1 MSLTKYPKK
10 IQIETFL
17 GCNARC
23 TYCTIGKWKREHGQ
37 MSPEIFSRILEQL
50 VPIRNDVEVISLYM
64 DGEPLM
70 DRDLEN
76 RIQMCKERGLP
87 HIGFA
92 TNGGL
97 LSEDRARKLLDAGLD
112 WVSFSFDSLNKESFE
127 KVRVRLKFNEVLK
140 NIRGL
145 VELRNA
151 GSYGTKVILRHV
163 NSVDKPEELEEYRN
177 YWSELLRPTDAI
189 QSFNVHNWGD
199 GGPISAGEART
210 PCKYVFDNM
219 TILRDGT
226 VPLCCVD
233 YNALHPFGN
242 VMTTPLMDIW
252 NGMQWE
258 DARQAHLSGQ
268 RARIGMCG
276 TCNVPEEVGGVER
289 FDSVVDLQPPEAARH
304 LVAAG

>member
-1 MSLTKYPKK
+1 MSSFPKK

-37 MSPEIFSRILEQL
+37 MSAEIFSRVLEQL
-50 VPIRNDVEVISLYM
+50 VPIRNDVQVISLYM

-70 DRDLEN
+70 DRDLES
-76 RIQMCKERGLP
+76 RIEMCKVRGLP

-97 LSEDRARKLLDAGLD
+97 LTEERATRLLDAGLD
-112 WVSFSFDSLNKESFE
+112 WVSFSFDSLHKESFE
-127 KVRVRLKFNEVLK
+127 KVRLRLKFDEVLK
-140 NIRGL
+140 NIRRL

-163 NSVDKPEELEEYRN
+163 NSVDKPEELIEYRN
-177 YWSELLRPTDAI
+177 YWSDLLRSTDAI

-199 GGPISAGEART
+199 GNAITEREART
-210 PCKYVFDNM
+210 PCRYVFDNM

-233 YNALHPFGN
+233 YNAQYPFGN
-242 VMTTPLMDIW
+242 VMETPLMDIW

-258 DARQAHLSGQ
+258 TARQAHSSGQ
-268 RARIGMCG
+268 RAKIGMCG
-276 TCNVPEEVGGVER
+276 TCNVPEEVSGVER
-289 FDSVVDLQPPEAARH
+289 FDSVNTLKAPAAASLEAA
-304 LVAAG
+304 AN

>member
-1 MSLTKYPKK
+1 MSKYPRK

-23 TYCTIGKWKREHGQ
+23 TYCTISKWKREHGP
-37 MSPEIFSRILEQL
+37 MSAEVFSRIVEQL
-50 VPIRNDVEVISLYM
+50 VPIRNDIEVVSLYM

-70 DRDLEN
+70 DRELET
-76 RIQMCKERGLP
+76 RVGICKDHGLP

-97 LSEDRARKLLDAGLD
+97 LTEQRARRLLDAGLD

-127 KVRVRLKFNEVLK
+127 AVRVRLKFNEVLK
-140 NIRGL
+140 NIRNL

-163 NSVDKPEELEEYRN
+163 NSVDKPEELVEYRN

-199 GGPISAGEART
+199 GSPISAREART
-210 PCKYVFDNM
+210 PCRYVFDNM

-233 YNALHPFGN
+233 YNAQYPFGN
-242 VMTTPLMDIW
+242 VMETPLMDIW
-252 NGMQWE
+252 NGMQW
-258 DARQAHLSGQ
+258 DAARQAHRTGQ
-268 RARIGMCG
+268 RDKIGMCG
-276 TCNVPEEVGGVER
+276 TCNVPEEVDTVER
-289 FDSVVDLQPPEAARH
+289 FDSVDALKAPEASPRH
-304 LVAAG
+304 AAVS